1 MAQRAPCEAKKRTLV
16 VLSWCNV
23 IWVVLS
29 IYHLV
34 GFTSELLTSAS
45 ASFELW
51 YLYCRTASTVFL
63 SLLLKLVLLQ
73 VAVAR
78 LAAVESALKI
88 ELFKF
93 PLSKRNSVNQIV
105 HIDWIINKL
114 ASSVDA
120 IAISKI
126 WKHYSLTDP
135 ITWVGARRCYRI

>member
-1 MAQRAPCEAKKRTLV
+1 MAQRAPCEPKKRTLV

-23 IWVVLS
+23 IWVALS

-105 HIDWIINKL
+105 HIDWIIKKWTAMQQQQTWECSVEWVASGHWECQNCNK
-114 ASSVDA
+114 
-120 IAISKI
+120 
-126 WKHYSLTDP
+126 
-135 ITWVGARRCYRI
+135 

>member
-1 MAQRAPCEAKKRTLV
+1 MAQRAPCEAEKTMLV

-23 IWVVLS
+23 IWVALS

-105 HIDWIINKL
+105 HIDWIIKKWTAMQQQQPWFETWECSVEWVASGHRECQNCNK
-114 ASSVDA
+114 
-120 IAISKI
+120 
-126 WKHYSLTDP
+126 
-135 ITWVGARRCYRI
+135 